1 MTNRYKSVMDFKV
14 RVLDFISIYAVQQKK
29 NKKPLGTSTSLM
41 LVKGLLNSLKVAH
54 QDEHTTLFERVKS
67 VLSTIAKQGVSSEE
81 QSAELIKEQKI
92 LMTETMAMVMAK

>member
-1 MTNRYKSVMDFKV
+1 MDFKV

-54 QDEHTTLFERVKS
+54 
-67 VLSTIAKQGVSSEE
+67 
-81 QSAELIKEQKI
+81 
-92 LMTETMAMVMAK
+92 